1 MHTIKYF
8 EYNKVWFLI
17 EFLTKYKKGCC
28 FMAINVTVTNAEAF
42 DKSVNDAFYDITFT
56 NTNSFNYAG
65 SSNIYYAALLT
76 DSTPG
81 TALTQ
86 EVTFSIY
93 EATQGTIAANTNQT
107 FTFENTENLISPVTA
122 SNGRILYVA
131 Q

>member
-1 MHTIKYF
+1 
-8 EYNKVWFLI
+8 
-17 EFLTKYKKGCC
+17 
-28 FMAINVTVTNAEAF
+28 MAINVNVTNAEAF

-56 NTNSFNYAG
+56 NTNSFSYAG
-65 SSNIYYAALLT
+65 TSNIYYAALLT

-93 EATQGTIAANTNQT
+93 EATQGTMAADTNQT
-107 FTFENTENLISPVTA
+107 FTFENTEKLISPVTA
-122 SNGRILYVA
+122 SNGRILYIA